1 MAADFEVLLS
11 EGISP
16 WVLAEVELANAFIS
30 PPFLYRMHHDMI
42 HMKTQYD
49 TGADQISRN
58 CFRDLRR
65 LYVTKHLVDRFV
77 LEGN

>member
-16 WVLAEVELANAFIS
+16 WVLAEVELADAFIS

-49 TGADQISRN
+49 TGADQIS
-58 CFRDLRR
+58 
-65 LYVTKHLVDRFV
+65 
-77 LEGN
+77 